1 LSVPLTAVQLQVG
14 DIINLSCHALQ
25 NGRENGRWPAEG
37 NASFCFHGAALDED
51 NWII

>member
-1 LSVPLTAVQLQVG
+1 LTAVQLQVG